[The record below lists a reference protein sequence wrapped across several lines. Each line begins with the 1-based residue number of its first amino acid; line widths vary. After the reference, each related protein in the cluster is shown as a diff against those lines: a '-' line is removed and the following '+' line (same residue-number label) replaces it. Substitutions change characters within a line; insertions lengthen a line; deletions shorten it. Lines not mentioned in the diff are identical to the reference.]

1 MRDEVVGLSGEQ
13 SLFSSELS
21 PGPAQKR
28 LALFLVLV
36 LVTAYFLVSGPFAG
50 VQLGQNTWFV
60 PAYVAAMFVND
71 SVTAILLFAQ
81 YSILRSRA
89 LLLIANGY
97 VFTALI
103 TIPWVMTLAGGLAP
117 NALIGGVQSPA
128 WLYISWHGGFALF
141 VLGYAMLKDAESRKR
156 YWQGSARGAIALS
169 VTLTAAIV
177 FALSFICTEGEGL
190 LPRVSQDP
198 LHFNADWPYLIGGPI
213 VLLCMAALTV
223 LWVRRRSMVDLW
235 LMVVIFSYAIEIPL
249 TYYPHP
255 VRYSLG
261 WYTVR
266 VIGVFSS
273 AVVLVVLLYEITTI
287 YGRLLRAVRAQRR
300 ERGARLATGDAVAAA
315 VAHEVK
321 QPLFAMLMRAQTSLS
336 WLDRSTPDL
345 DKARAQ
351 LRHLAADGDRAV
363 AVIERVRANFKKDAS
378 VRTLLDLDDLIG
390 ETIELLRGDLQRH
403 RIQVKIEPSALHPQV
418 KGDPIQLQ
426 QVLLNLITNAI
437 DSMTNQEGP
446 RILSLR
452 SDVLESGG
460 VTVSVS
466 DTGTGIAARDIERI
480 FNPLFTTK
488 ADGMGMGLPICHSII
503 EAHDGR
509 LLVDSNNPRGTT
521 FKFVLQPAADG

>member
-1 MRDEVVGLSGEQ
+1 MRDEAVGHSGEQ

-21 PGPAQKR
+21 PGPAQKN
-28 LALFLVLV
+28 LALFLVFV
-36 LVTAYFLVSGPFAG
+36 LIAAYFLVSWPFAG

-71 SVTAILLFAQ
+71 SVTAILLYAQ

-89 LLLIANGY
+89 LLLIASGY

-128 WLYISWHGGFALF
+128 WLYISWHGGFAVF
-141 VLGYAMLKDAESRKR
+141 VLGYALLKDVESRQR
-156 YWQGSARGAIALS
+156 YWQGSAGGAIVLS
-169 VTLTAAIV
+169 VTLTAAV
-177 FALSFICTEGEGL
+177 VLALSLICIVGEGF
-190 LPRVSQDP
+190 LPSVSEDP
-198 LHFNADWPYLIGGPI
+198 LHFNARWPYLIGGPI
-213 VLLCMAALTV
+213 VLLCTAALTV

-235 LMVVIFSYAIEIPL
+235 LMVVMCSYAIEIPL

-261 WYTVR
+261 WYSVR
-266 VIGVFSS
+266 IIGLFSS

-300 ERGARLATGDAVAAA
+300 ERGARLATGDAIAAA

-336 WLDRSTPDL
+336 WLDRPNPDL
-345 DKARAQ
+345 DKARTQ
-351 LRHLAADGDRAV
+351 LKNLAADGDRAV
-363 AVIERVRANFKKDAS
+363 AVIESVRANFKKDAS
-378 VRTLLDLDDLIG
+378 VRTLIDLDDLID
-390 ETIELLRGDLQRH
+390 ETIELVRGDLQRH
-403 RIQVKIEPSALHPQV
+403 RIQVKIEPSALPPQV
-418 KGDPIQLQ
+418 SGDPIQLQ

-437 DSMTNQEGP
+437 DAMANQEGP
-446 RILSLR
+446 RILGLR
-452 SDVLESGG
+452 SDVHEIGG
-460 VTVSVS
+460 VMVSVS
-466 DTGTGIAARDIERI
+466 DTGTGVAAENIERI

-488 ADGMGMGLPICHSII
+488 AHGMGMGLPICHSII

-509 LLVDSNNPRGTT
+509 MLLASNVPRGTT
-521 FKFVLQPAADG
+521 FKFVLQPAANA